1 MRGTLGSEQGASRQ
15 CGALRGRCP
24 ACPGRGLSALPILR
38 NCSTRLPCRP
48 GDIILRRLASG
59 NAPPQEVA
67 PETAEPNLHEEGP
80 GHEEFTVLDNG
91 RVKISN
97 VQVKRVG
104 SNGLRIGLDLRNPD
118 NEKMLTGEIS
128 VTLLTAD
135 GQKSPSFLIPGIG
148 IFQDKTVSK
157 EPR

>member
-1 MRGTLGSEQGASRQ
+1 MRR
-15 CGALRGRCP
+15 
-24 ACPGRGLSALPILR
+24 
-38 NCSTRLPCRP
+38 
-48 GDIILRRLASG
+48 
-59 NAPPQEVA
+59 
-67 PETAEPNLHEEGP
+67 GP

-135 GQKSPSFLIPGIG
+135 GQKSPLIFGSPGIG
-148 IFQDKTVSK
+148 IFQDKPFQKSHDDFPIPA
-157 EPR
+157 EISAWAIAR